1 MATLNEAAAESIEL
15 ENVGREIALLWPTF
29 KGLYN
34 ELNKSAKKV
43 NIANVTQAAGTT
55 RSAWR
60 EPMIVQGA
68 SGIAVGSGDGSAL
81 GSGTGS
87 QTAAFAMA
95 PIWAFNVTQ
104 YTRLAEMATNGAE
117 RAVESFTKTEIKRSI
132 KQFYNGIEALFNGDG
147 SGAFDQIPA
156 NATVSS
162 NSGSGNSTSYI
173 SGIQCAACFVD
184 QQVVQTF
191 PTEGGTS
198 RGTAT
203 ISFVD
208 VVGQT
213 LWFSTVLPSTGGATQ
228 VGDYI
233 MVAGSSG
240 AVGSSV
246 LGIPYWN
253 TNGNAGTKGGLSMS
267 TYPSRLSTPVI
278 NLGGSQ
284 ITPSV
289 AQRAFVLLTRALGDD
304 AEELDKGVWYGK
316 PEQVAT
322 IASQWY
328 STLITQ
334 NSEPKTGGEG
344 FDRSRWGVAKEF
356 GDKPFI
362 YSNTAKPGRADLLF
376 PENWS
381 LGELCPVGLYDF
393 GGGNTVMPVPDT
405 GTNVG
410 GTSGGGT
417 YLTSKMFAYEW
428 GGQICNRAPRH
439 GLFVTNAG
447 TIQI

>member
-1 MATLNEAAAESIEL
+1 MPTLNEAATESIEL
-15 ENVGREIALLWPTF
+15 EQVGKEIALLWPTF
-29 KGLYN
+29 RGLYN
-34 ELNKSAKKV
+34 LFSKSAKKV

-60 EPMIVQGA
+60 ETMITQGA
-68 SGIAVGSGDGSAL
+68 SGIAVGSGDGSSL

-87 QTAAFAMA
+87 QTASFAMA

-104 YTRLAEMATNGAE
+104 YTRLAELATNGAE

-132 KQFYNGIEALFNGDG
+132 KQFYNGIEGLFNGDG

-156 NATVSS
+156 GAVITTG
-162 NSGSGNSTSYI
+162 GSGAQTSIIQGVST
-173 SGIQCAACFVD
+173 AAVFVD
-184 QQVVQTF
+184 QQVVQFF
-191 PTEGGTS
+191 PSEGGTS

-208 VVGQT
+208 VVAQT
-213 LWFSTVLPSTGGATQ
+213 LYFSTALPGGTTQ
-228 VGDYI
+228 GDYI
-233 MVAGSSG
+233 MVAGTSG

-253 TNGNAGTKGGLSMS
+253 TNGNSGTKGGLTMAN
-267 TYPSRLSTPVI
+267 YPSRLSTPVI
-278 NLGGSQ
+278 NLGGAQ

-304 AEELDKGVWYGK
+304 AEELDKGVWYGR

-334 NSEPKTGGEG
+334 NSEPKNDSV
-344 FDRSRWGVAKEF
+344 FDRARSGVAKEF
-356 GDKPFI
+356 GDRPFE

-381 LGELCPVGLYDF
+381 LGELCPVGLYNF
-393 GGGNTVMPVPDT
+393 GEGNTVMPVPDI
-405 GTNVG
+405 G
-410 GTSGGGT
+410 GAAGAT
-417 YLTSKMFAYEW
+417 YLTAKMFVYEW
-428 GGQICNRAPRH
+428 GGQLCNRIPRH

>member
-1 MATLNEAAAESIEL
+1 MPTLNEAGVESIEL
-15 ENVGREIALLWPTF
+15 EQVGREIAILWPTF

-34 ELNKSAKKV
+34 EFQKSAKKV
-43 NIANVTQAAGTT
+43 NIANVTQGAGGT

-60 EPMIVQGA
+60 ETMIAQGA
-68 SGIAVGSGDGSAL
+68 SGISVGTGDGSAL

-87 QTAAFAMA
+87 QTASFAMA

-104 YTRLAEMATNGAE
+104 YTRLAELATNGAE

-132 KQFYNGIEALFNGDG
+132 KQFYNGIEGLMNGDG

-156 NATVSS
+156 NAVITTGGAGV
-162 NSGSGNSTSYI
+162 TTAVI
-173 SGIQCAACFVD
+173 QGIQCAAAFVD
-184 QQVVQTF
+184 QQVVQIF
-191 PTEGGTS
+191 PSEGGTS
-198 RGTAT
+198 RGNAT
-203 ISFVD
+203 ISFVS
-208 VVGQT
+208 VVEQK
-213 LWFSTVLPSTGGATQ
+213 LNFSTALPGGTTQ
-228 VGDYI
+228 GDYI
-233 MVAGSSG
+233 MVAGASG

-253 TNGNAGTKGGLSMS
+253 TNGNVGTKGGLTMAN
-267 TYPSRLSTPVI
+267 I
-278 NLGGSQ
+278 NLGGAQ

-322 IASQWY
+322 IAAQWY

-334 NSEPKTGGEG
+334 NSEGRDGAQ
-344 FDRSRWGVAKEF
+344 FDRARQGVAKEF

-362 YSNTAKPGRADLLF
+362 YSNTAKAGRADLLF
-376 PENWS
+376 TENWS

-393 GGGNTVMPVPDT
+393 GGGNTVMPVPD
-405 GTNVG
+405 N
-410 GTSGGGT
+410 SGVAGAT
-417 YLTSKMFAYEW
+417 YLTAKMFVYEV
-428 GGQICNRAPRH
+428 GLQVCNRIPRH

>member
-1 MATLNEAAAESIEL
+1 MATLNESAVESIEL
-15 ENVGREIALLWPTF
+15 EQVGRELAILWPTF

-34 ELNKSAKKV
+34 EFQKHAKKV
-43 NIANVTQAAGTT
+43 NIANVTQAAGGT

-60 EPMIVQGA
+60 ETMITQGA
-68 SGIAVGSGDGSAL
+68 SGIAVGTGDGSAL

-87 QTAAFAMA
+87 QTASFAMA

-117 RAVESFTKTEIKRSI
+117 RAVESFTKSEIKRSI
-132 KQFYNGIEALFNGDG
+132 KQFYNGIEGLMNGDG
-147 SGAFDQIPA
+147 SGAFDQIPS
-156 NATVSS
+156 NAVITTG
-162 NSGSGNSTSYI
+162 GSGATTSVI
-173 SGIQCAACFVD
+173 QGVQCAAAFVD
-184 QQVVQTF
+184 QQVVQFF
-191 PTEGGTS
+191 PSEGGTVRS
-198 RGTAT
+198 TGVATST

-208 VVGQT
+208 VVNQT
-213 LWFSTVLPSTGGATQ
+213 LNFSTALPTGTTQ
-228 VGDYI
+228 GDYI

-253 TNGNAGTKGGLSMS
+253 TNGNVGTKGGLTMAN
-267 TYPSRLSTPVI
+267 YPGRLSTPVI
-278 NLGGSQ
+278 NLGGAQ

-334 NSEPKTGGEG
+334 NSEGRDGAQ
-344 FDRSRWGVAKEF
+344 FDRARPGVAKEF

-362 YSNTAKPGRADLLF
+362 YSNTAKAGRADLLF

-417 YLTSKMFAYEW
+417 YLTAKMFVYEW
-428 GGQICNRAPRH
+428 GGQVCNRIPRH
-439 GLFVTNAG
+439 GFFVTNAG

>member
-1 MATLNEAAAESIEL
+1 MATLNEAAVESIEL
-15 ENVGREIALLWPTF
+15 EQVGKEIAMTWPTF
-29 KGLYN
+29 RGLYN
-34 ELNKSAKKV
+34 LFEKSAKKV
-43 NIANVTQAAGTT
+43 NIANVTQAAGQT

-60 EPMIVQGA
+60 ETLITQGA
-68 SGIAVGSGDGSAL
+68 SGISVGTGDGSAL

-117 RAVESFTKTEIKRSI
+117 RGVESFTKTEIKRSI
-132 KQFYNGIEALFNGDG
+132 KQFYNGIEGLFNGDG

-156 NATVSS
+156 NAVITTG
-162 NSGSGNSTSYI
+162 GSGAQTSI
-173 SGIQCAACFVD
+173 IQGVLCAAAFVD
-184 QQVVQTF
+184 QQVVQF
-191 PTEGGTS
+191 FAAEGGS
-198 RGTAT
+198 ARSGTAT

-213 LWFSTVLPSTGGATQ
+213 LYFSTALPSGTTQ
-228 VGDYI
+228 GDYI
-233 MVAGSSG
+233 MVAGASG
-240 AVGSSV
+240 VVGSSV

-253 TNGNAGTKGGLSMS
+253 TNGNSGTKGGLSLS

-278 NLGGSQ
+278 NLSGAQ

-304 AEELDKGVWYGK
+304 AEDLEKGVWYGK

-322 IASQWY
+322 IATQWY

-334 NSEPKTGGEG
+334 NREGESESV
-344 FDRSRWGVAKEF
+344 FDRARAGVAKTF
-356 GDKPFI
+356 GERPFE

-393 GGGNTVMPVPDT
+393 GGGNTVMPVPDI
-405 GTNVG
+405 
-410 GTSGGGT
+410 SGGAGAT
-417 YLTSKMFAYEW
+417 YLTAKMFVYEW
-428 GGQICNRAPRH
+428 GGQVCNRNPRH

-447 TIQI
+447 TINI

>member
-1 MATLNEAAAESIEL
+1 MGVLNEAAVESIEL
-15 ENVGREIALLWPTF
+15 EQVGKEIAMLWPTF
-29 KGLYN
+29 RGLYN
-34 ELNKSAKKV
+34 LFEKSAKKV

-60 EPMIVQGA
+60 ETMIVQGA
-68 SGIAVGSGDGSAL
+68 SGISVGTGDGSAL

-87 QTAAFAMA
+87 KTAAFAMA

-117 RAVESFTKTEIKRSI
+117 RGIESFTKSEIKRSI
-132 KQFYNGIEALFNGDG
+132 KQFYNGIEGLFNGDG

-156 NATVSS
+156 GATVSS
-162 NSGSGNSTSYI
+162 GSGSGDMTSFI
-173 SGIQCAACFVD
+173 SGIQCAAAFVD
-184 QQVVQTF
+184 QQVVQFF
-191 PTEGGTS
+191 PSEGGTT
-198 RGTAT
+198 RGNAT
-203 ISFVD
+203 ISYVD

-213 LWFSTVLPSTGGATQ
+213 LWFSTALPSTGGATA

-253 TNGNAGTKGGLSMS
+253 TNGNSGTKGGLSLS
-267 TYPSRLSTPVI
+267 AYPSRLSTPVI
-278 NLGGSQ
+278 NLSGAQ

-289 AQRAFVLLTRALGDD
+289 AQRAFVLLTRALGDE
-304 AEELDKGVWYGK
+304 AEELEKGIWYGK

-322 IASQWY
+322 IATQWY

-334 NSEPKTGGEG
+334 NSEGKGEEI
-344 FDRSRWGVAKEF
+344 FDRARAGVAKTF
-356 GDKPFI
+356 GERKYE
-362 YSNTAKPGRADLLF
+362 YSNTAKAGRVDLLF

-393 GGGNTVMPVPDT
+393 GGGNNVMPVPDT

-417 YLTSKMFAYEW
+417 YLTAKMFVYEW

-439 GLFVTNAG
+439 GLFITNAG
-447 TIQI
+447 TINI

>member
-1 MATLNEAAAESIEL
+1 MPTLNEAATESIEL
-15 ENVGREIALLWPTF
+15 EQVGKEIALLWPTF
-29 KGLYN
+29 RGLYN
-34 ELNKSAKKV
+34 LFSKSAKKV

-60 EPMIVQGA
+60 ETMITQGA
-68 SGIAVGSGDGSAL
+68 SGIAVGSGDGTSL

-87 QTAAFAMA
+87 QTASFAMA
-95 PIWAFNVTQ
+95 PIWAYNVTQ
-104 YTRLAEMATNGAE
+104 YTRLAELATNGAE

-132 KQFYNGIEALFNGDG
+132 KQFYNGIEGLFNGDG

-156 NATVSS
+156 SAVITTG
-162 NSGSGNSTSYI
+162 GSGVQTSIIQGVST
-173 SGIQCAACFVD
+173 AAVFVD
-184 QQVVQTF
+184 QQVVQFF
-191 PTEGGTS
+191 PSEGGAART
-198 RGTAT
+198 GTAT

-213 LWFSTVLPSTGGATQ
+213 LYFSTALPSGTTQ
-228 VGDYI
+228 GDYI

-253 TNGNAGTKGGLSMS
+253 TNGNSGTKGGLSMAN
-267 TYPSRLSTPVI
+267 YPSRLSTPVI

-304 AEELDKGVWYGK
+304 AEELDKGVWYGR

-334 NSEPKTGGEG
+334 NSEPKSDSV
-344 FDRSRWGVAKEF
+344 FDRARQGVAKEF
-356 GDKPFI
+356 GERPFE

-376 PENWS
+376 TENWS

-393 GGGNTVMPVPDT
+393 GGGNTVMPVPDI
-405 GTNVG
+405 
-410 GTSGGGT
+410 GGGVGAT
-417 YLTSKMFAYEW
+417 YLTAKMFVYEW
-428 GGQICNRAPRH
+428 GGQLCNRIPRH
-439 GLFVTNAG
+439 GLFVSNAG

>member
-1 MATLNEAAAESIEL
+1 MATLNEAAVESIEL
-15 ENVGREIALLWPTF
+15 EQVGKEIALTWPTF
-29 KGLYN
+29 RGLYN
-34 ELNKSAKKV
+34 LFEKSAKKV
-43 NIANVTQAAGTT
+43 NIANVTQAAGST

-60 EPMIVQGA
+60 ETMIIQGA
-68 SGIAVGSGDGSAL
+68 SGISVGTGDGSAL

-87 QTAAFAMA
+87 QTASFAMA

-104 YTRLAEMATNGAE
+104 YTRLAELASNGAE

-132 KQFYNGIEALFNGDG
+132 KQFYNGIEGLFNGDG

-156 NATVSS
+156 SAVITTG
-162 NSGSGNSTSYI
+162 GSGPTTSVI
-173 SGIQCAACFVD
+173 QGIPCTAAFVD
-184 QQVVQTF
+184 QQVLQF
-191 PTEGGTS
+191 FAAEGGS
-198 RGTAT
+198 PRSGTAT
-203 ISFVD
+203 VSFVD
-208 VVGQT
+208 VVGST
-213 LWFSTVLPSTGGATQ
+213 LNFSTALPSGTTQ
-228 VGDYI
+228 GDYI

-240 AVGSSV
+240 VVGSSV

-253 TNGNAGTKGGLSMS
+253 TNGNSGSKGGLSLS

-278 NLGGSQ
+278 NLSGAQ

-289 AQRAFVLLTRALGDD
+289 AQRAFVLLTRALGDE
-304 AEELDKGVWYGK
+304 AEELEKGVWYGK

-334 NSEPKTGGEG
+334 NREPESENV
-344 FDRSRWGVAKEF
+344 FDRARAGVAKTF
-356 GDKPFI
+356 GERPFE

-393 GGGNTVMPVPDT
+393 GGGNTVMPVPDI
-405 GTNVG
+405 G
-410 GTSGGGT
+410 GSAGAT
-417 YLTSKMFAYEW
+417 YLTAKMFVYEW
-428 GGQICNRAPRH
+428 GGQICNRIPRH

-447 TIQI
+447 TINI

>member
-1 MATLNEAAAESIEL
+1 MATINEAATESIEL
-15 ENVGREIALLWPTF
+15 EQVGREIAILWPTF
-29 KGLYN
+29 RGLYN
-34 ELNKSAKKV
+34 ELQKSAKKV

-60 EPMIVQGA
+60 ETMITQGA
-68 SGIAVGSGDGSAL
+68 SGISVGTGDGSAL

-87 QTAAFAMA
+87 QTASFAMA

-104 YTRLAEMATNGAE
+104 YTRLAELATNGAE

-132 KQFYNGIEALFNGDG
+132 KQFYNGIEGLMNGDG

-156 NATVSS
+156 NAVITTG
-162 NSGSGNSTSYI
+162 GSGNTTAVI
-173 SGIQCAACFVD
+173 QGIQCAAAFVD
-184 QQVVQTF
+184 QQVVQIF
-191 PTEGGTS
+191 PSEGGTS
-198 RGTAT
+198 RGNAT
-203 ISFVD
+203 ISFVS
-208 VVGQT
+208 VVEQK
-213 LWFSTVLPSTGGATQ
+213 LNFSTALPGGTTQ
-228 VGDYI
+228 GDYI
-233 MVAGSSG
+233 MVAGASG

-253 TNGNAGTKGGLSMS
+253 TNGNVGTKGGLTMAN
-267 TYPSRLSTPVI
+267 YPDRLSTPVI
-278 NLGGSQ
+278 NLGGAQ

-304 AEELDKGVWYGK
+304 AEELDKGLWYGK

-334 NSEPKTGGEG
+334 NSEPKNESI
-344 FDRSRWGVAKEF
+344 FDRARSGVAKEF
-356 GDKPFI
+356 GERPFI
-362 YSNTAKPGRADLLF
+362 YSNTAKAGRADLLF
-376 PENWS
+376 TENWA

-405 GTNVG
+405 SGTAG
-410 GTSGGGT
+410 AT
-417 YLTSKMFAYEW
+417 YLTAKMFVYEW
-428 GGQICNRAPRH
+428 GGQVCNRIPRH

-447 TIQI
+447 TMQI

>member
-1 MATLNEAAAESIEL
+1 MPTLNEAAVESIEL
-15 ENVGREIALLWPTF
+15 EQVGREIAILWPTF
-29 KGLYN
+29 RGLYN
-34 ELNKSAKKV
+34 LFSKSAKKV

-60 EPMIVQGA
+60 ETMITQGA

-87 QTAAFAMA
+87 QTASFAMA

-104 YTRLAEMATNGAE
+104 YTRLAEMASNGAE

-132 KQFYNGIEALFNGDG
+132 KQFYNGIEGLMNGDG
-147 SGAFDQIPA
+147 SGAFDQIPSA
-156 NATVSS
+156 AVITTG
-162 NSGSGNSTSYI
+162 GSGAQTSI
-173 SGIQCAACFVD
+173 IQGVPCAAAFVD
-184 QQVVQTF
+184 QQVVQF
-191 PTEGGTS
+191 FAAEGGSART
-198 RGTAT
+198 GTAT

-213 LWFSTVLPSTGGATQ
+213 LYFSTALPGGTTQ
-228 VGDYI
+228 GDYI
-233 MVAGSSG
+233 MVAGASG

-253 TNGNAGTKGGLSMS
+253 TNGNTGTKGGLNMA

-304 AEELDKGVWYGK
+304 AEELEKGVWYGK

-334 NSEPKTGGEG
+334 NSEPKNDGV
-344 FDRSRWGVAKEF
+344 FDRARSGVATEF
-356 GDKPFI
+356 GERPFE
-362 YSNTAKPGRADLLF
+362 YSNTAKPGRVDLLF

-417 YLTSKMFAYEW
+417 YLTAKMFVYEW
-428 GGQICNRAPRH
+428 GGQICNRIPRH

>member
-1 MATLNEAAAESIEL
+1 MGVLNEAAVESIEL
-15 ENVGREIALLWPTF
+15 EQVGKEIALTWPTYR
-29 KGLYN
+29 GLYN
-34 ELNKSAKKV
+34 LFEKSAKKV

-60 EPMIVQGA
+60 ETMIIQGG
-68 SGIAVGSGDGSAL
+68 SGISVGTGDGSAL

-87 QTAAFAMA
+87 KTASFAMA

-104 YTRLAEMATNGAE
+104 YTRLAEMASNGAE

-132 KQFYNGIEALFNGDG
+132 KQFYNGIEGLFNGDG
-147 SGAFDQIPA
+147 SGAFDQIPST
-156 NATVSS
+156 ATVSS
-162 NSGSGNSTSYI
+162 SSGSGDSTSYI
-173 SGIQCAACFVD
+173 QGVSTAAAFVD
-184 QQVVQTF
+184 QQVVQIF
-191 PTEGGTS
+191 PSEGGTT
-198 RGTAT
+198 RGNAT
-203 ISFVD
+203 ISYVD

-213 LWFSTVLPSTGGATQ
+213 LWFSTALPSTGGATA

-233 MVAGSSG
+233 MVAGTSG

-253 TNGNAGTKGGLSMS
+253 TNGNSGSKGGLSLS

-278 NLGGSQ
+278 NLGGAQ

-289 AQRAFVLLTRALGDD
+289 AQRAFVLLTRALGDE
-304 AEELDKGVWYGK
+304 AEELEKGIWYGR

-334 NSEPKTGGEG
+334 NKEGEG
-344 FDRSRWGVAKEF
+344 EGVFDRARAGVAKTF
-356 GDKPFI
+356 GERTFE
-362 YSNTAKPGRADLLF
+362 YSNTAKPGRVDLLF
-376 PENWS
+376 PENWA

-393 GGGNTVMPVPDT
+393 GGGNTVMPVTD
-405 GTNVG
+405 
-410 GTSGGGT
+410 TSGNSGAT
-417 YLTSKMFAYEW
+417 YLTSKMFVYEW
-428 GGQICNRAPRH
+428 GGQVCNRIPRH
-439 GLFVTNAG
+439 GLFITNAG
-447 TIQI
+447 TMTI

>member
-1 MATLNEAAAESIEL
+1 MPTLNEAATESIEL
-15 ENVGREIALLWPTF
+15 EQVGKEIALLWPTF
-29 KGLYN
+29 RGLYN
-34 ELNKSAKKV
+34 LFSKSAKRV

-60 EPMIVQGA
+60 ETMITQGA
-68 SGIAVGSGDGSAL
+68 SGIAVGSGDGSSL

-87 QTAAFAMA
+87 QTASFAMA

-104 YTRLAEMATNGAE
+104 YTRLAELATNGAE

-132 KQFYNGIEALFNGDG
+132 KQFYNGIEGLFNGDG

-156 NATVSS
+156 GAVITTG
-162 NSGSGNSTSYI
+162 GSGAQTSIIQGVST
-173 SGIQCAACFVD
+173 AAVFVD
-184 QQVVQTF
+184 QQVVQFF
-191 PTEGGTS
+191 PSEGGTS

-208 VVGQT
+208 VVAQT
-213 LWFSTVLPSTGGATQ
+213 LYFSTALPGGTTQ
-228 VGDYI
+228 GDYI
-233 MVAGSSG
+233 MVAGTSG

-253 TNGNAGTKGGLSMS
+253 TNGNSGTKGGLTMAN
-267 TYPSRLSTPVI
+267 YPSRLSTPVI
-278 NLGGSQ
+278 NLGGAQ

-304 AEELDKGVWYGK
+304 AEELDKGVWYGR

-334 NSEPKTGGEG
+334 NSEPKNDSV
-344 FDRSRWGVAKEF
+344 FDRARSGVAKEF
-356 GDKPFI
+356 GDRPFE

-381 LGELCPVGLYDF
+381 LGELCPVGLYNF
-393 GGGNTVMPVPDT
+393 GEGNTVMPVPDI
-405 GTNVG
+405 G
-410 GTSGGGT
+410 GAAGAT
-417 YLTSKMFAYEW
+417 YLTAKMFVYEW
-428 GGQICNRAPRH
+428 GGQLCNRIPRH

>member
-1 MATLNEAAAESIEL
+1 MAVLSEAAVESIEL
-15 ENVGREIALLWPTF
+15 EQVGKEIALTWPTYR
-29 KGLYN
+29 GLYN
-34 ELNKSAKKV
+34 LFEKSAKKV

-60 EPMIVQGA
+60 ETMVIQGA
-68 SGIAVGSGDGSAL
+68 SGISVGTGDGSAL

-87 QTAAFAMA
+87 QTASFAMA

-104 YTRLAEMATNGAE
+104 YTRLAEMASNGAE
-117 RAVESFTKTEIKRSI
+117 RAVESFTKSEIKRSI
-132 KQFYNGIEALFNGDG
+132 KQFYNGIEGLFNGDG

-156 NATVSS
+156 SATITTG
-162 NSGSGNSTSYI
+162 GSGPTTSVI
-173 SGIQCAACFVD
+173 TGIACAAAFVD
-184 QQVVQTF
+184 QQVVQF
-191 PTEGGTS
+191 FSAEGGS
-198 RGTAT
+198 ARSGTAT

-208 VVGQT
+208 VVGGT
-213 LWFSTVLPSTGGATQ
+213 LNFSTALPSGTTQ
-228 VGDYI
+228 GDYI
-233 MVAGSSG
+233 VVAGGSG

-246 LGIPYWN
+246 LGVPYWN
-253 TNGNAGTKGGLSMS
+253 TNGNSGNKGGLSLA

-278 NLGGSQ
+278 NLSGAQ

-304 AEELDKGVWYGK
+304 AEDLENGVWYGK

-334 NSEPKTGGEG
+334 NREGESESV
-344 FDRSRWGVAKEF
+344 FDRARSGVAKTF
-356 GDKPFI
+356 GERPFE

-381 LGELCPVGLYDF
+381 LGELCPIGLYDF
-393 GGGNTVMPVPDT
+393 GGGNTVFPVPDT
-405 GTNVG
+405 
-410 GTSGGGT
+410 SGNPGAT
-417 YLTSKMFAYEW
+417 YLTAKMFVYEW
-428 GGQICNRAPRH
+428 GGQLCNRVPRH